1 MLYILLIL
9 LGNILY
15 STSDLKR
22 ENVDFFNNAQNR
34 QTDSVLLIVEK
45 MFFFTKLITFHISL
59 FTLKQSINLMFF
71 LYYLDVHLHVD
82 TFVYKYSVYIHKYQR
97 YGSTC
102 TSFVILSLGKLSKPC
117 ALQQILLRIF
127 CFLCQVSVCF
137 YSFFNRQSK
146 HTITFC
152 SFFP

>member
-45 MFFFTKLITFHISL
+45 MFFFTKLITFHLRL

-97 YGSTC
+97 YCSTC

-127 CFLCQVSVCF
+127 CFLRQVSVCF
-137 YSFFNRQSK
+137 YSFFNRRSI
-146 HTITFC
+146 HTVTFC